1 MIGLSGKKRGPDLSE
16 NNLTFNLTTT
26 GFGFTYS
33 LEVLINKTDLPALI
47 MDFFLPRVLLRMNGY
62 V

>member
-1 MIGLSGKKRGPDLSE
+1 MIGLSGKKRGTDLSE

-26 GFGFTYS
+26 GFVFTYS
-33 LEVLINKTDLPALI
+33 LKALINKTDLPALI
-47 MDFFLPRVLLRMNGY
+47 MDFFLSRVLLRMNGY